1 MSGTARLTFL
11 SLLAAALSIGLPSTA
26 EAQFLKKLK
35 DAATDAA
42 ENETINQ
49 VDRMVREGVAC
60 VFDDLECIAAAEE
73 SGDDVYLTDE
83 DGDPVVDEE
92 GQTVS
97 DPDQAAGILG
107 RETPG
112 AAGPPG
118 APGALPGQGA
128 EANVDFEPGERS
140 IVSDDFT
147 GDNLGDFPRGFE
159 LISGSFDIIDWQGQR
174 YLRALSTG
182 TFAIVLPETLP
193 EKFTIETS
201 VSVQHGNGF
210 MAITPGRAYN
220 TRPRDYRG
228 SAVMVRYA
236 VAGVD
241 VVQGEGPRVMAQH
254 DHDIVRL
261 KVAPLQVMA
270 DGEHMKIYLDGRRVA
285 NVPNAV
291 FPRTDTLFFAVSS
304 AYEDKPILL
313 GPIRI
318 AGGGADLYDRLARD
332 GSVTTHGILF
342 DVNSDAIR
350 PESAPTLEEIG
361 SMLRDHTDLRISIV
375 GHTDSDGEEAF
386 NQELS
391 ERRAAA
397 VKRHLVQTFGID
409 ASRLET
415 AGYGESVPAA
425 PNDTPEGKQQNR
437 RVELVRL

>member
-11 SLLAAALSIGLPSTA
+11 SLLAAALSIGLPSSA

-83 DGDPVVDEE
+83 NGDPVVDEE
-92 GQTVS
+92 GQTVA

-107 RETPG
+107 REPPA

-118 APGALPGQGA
+118 APGAIPGAGA
-128 EANVDFEPGERS
+128 DANVDFEPGERS

-159 LISGSFDIIDWQGQR
+159 LVSGSFDIIDWQGQR
-174 YLRALSTG
+174 YLRALSNG

-193 EKFTIETS
+193 EKFTIETA

-228 SAVMVRYA
+228 SAVVVRYA
-236 VAGVD
+236 LAGVHAIH
-241 VVQGEGPRVMAQH
+241 EGPQAMTGH
-254 DHDIVRL
+254 DHDVVRL
-261 KVAPLQVMA
+261 QVAPLQVMA
-270 DGEHMKIYLDGRRVA
+270 DGEHMKVYLDGRRVA

-304 AYEDKPILL
+304 ATQDHPILL
-313 GPIRI
+313 GAIRI

-332 GSVTTHGILF
+332 GRVTTRGILF

-350 PESAPTLEEIG
+350 SESAPALEEIG
-361 SMLRDHTDLRISIV
+361 SMLRDHPDLRISIE

-386 NQELS
+386 NRELS
-391 ERRAAA
+391 ERRAAS
-397 VKRHLVQTFGID
+397 VKRLLVDTFGID
-409 ASRLET
+409 AARLET
-415 AGYGESVPAA
+415 AGHGESVPVA
-425 PNDTPEGKQQNR
+425 PNDSAEGKQQNR

>member
-1 MSGTARLTFL
+1 MSGPARLTFL

-83 DGDPVVDEE
+83 DGDPVVDEG

-107 RETPG
+107 REPPA

-128 EANVDFEPGERS
+128 DVNVEFEPGERS
-140 IVSDDFT
+140 IVTDDFT

-182 TFAIVLPETLP
+182 TFAIALPETLP
-193 EKFTIETS
+193 EKFTLETA

-210 MAITPGRAYN
+210 VAITPGRAYN

-228 SAVMVRYA
+228 SAVVVRYA
-236 VAGVD
+236 LAGVHAIH
-241 VVQGEGPRVMAQH
+241 EGPQAMAGH
-254 DHDIVRL
+254 DHDVVRL
-261 KVAPLQVMA
+261 QVAPLQVMA
-270 DGEHMKIYLDGRRVA
+270 DGEHMKVYLDGRRVA

-304 AYEDKPILL
+304 ATEDHPILL

-350 PESAPTLEEIG
+350 IESTPTLEEIG
-361 SMLRDHTDLRISIV
+361 TMLRDHPDLRISIV

-397 VKRHLVQTFGID
+397 VKRHLVETFGID

>member
-1 MSGTARLTFL
+1 MSGPARLTFL

-26 EAQFLKKLK
+26 DAQFLKKLK
-35 DAATDAA
+35 DAAKDAA
-42 ENETINQ
+42 EDETISQ
-49 VDRMVREGVAC
+49 VDRAVRSGVAC
-60 VFDDLECIAAAEE
+60 VFDDLDCIAAAEE

-83 DGDPVVDEE
+83 AGDPVVDEE
-92 GQTVS
+92 GHTVS

-107 RETPG
+107 REAPG

-128 EANVDFEPGERS
+128 DANVDFQPGERS
-140 IVSDDFT
+140 IVDDDFT

-159 LISGSFDIIDWQGQR
+159 LVSGSFDVIDWQGQR
-174 YLRALSTG
+174 YLRALSNG

-193 EKFTIETS
+193 EKFTIETA

-228 SAVMVRYA
+228 SAVVVRYA
-236 VAGVD
+236 LAGVHAIH
-241 VVQGEGPRVMAQH
+241 EGPQAMTGH
-254 DHDIVRL
+254 DHDVVRL
-261 KVAPLQVMA
+261 QVAPLQVMA
-270 DGEHMKIYLDGRRVA
+270 DGEHMKVYLDGRRVA

-304 AYEDKPILL
+304 ATEDHPILI

-332 GSVTTHGILF
+332 GSVTTRGILF

-350 PESAPTLEEIG
+350 VESAPTLEEIG
-361 SMLRDHTDLRISIV
+361 TMLQDHEDLRIAIV
-375 GHTDSDGEEAF
+375 GHTDSDGDEAF

-391 ERRAAA
+391 EKRAAS
-397 VKRHLVQTFGID
+397 VKRHLVETYGID
-409 ASRLET
+409 PSRLDT
-415 AGYGESVPAA
+415 DGFGESAPVA

>member
-42 ENETINQ
+42 ENETLSQ

-60 VFDDLECIAAAEE
+60 MFDDLECIAAAEE

-83 DGDPVVDEE
+83 GGDPVVDEG

-97 DPDQAAGILG
+97 DPDLAAGILG
-107 RETPG
+107 REPP
-112 AAGPPG
+112 AAASPPG

-128 EANVDFEPGERS
+128 DTSADFEPGERS

-159 LISGSFDIIDWQGQR
+159 LVSGSFDIIDWQGQR

-182 TFAIVLPETLP
+182 TFAIALPETLP
-193 EKFTIETS
+193 EKFTIETA

-228 SAVMVRYA
+228 SAVVVRYA
-236 VAGVD
+236 LAGVHAIH
-241 VVQGEGPRVMAQH
+241 EGPQAMAGH
-254 DHDIVRL
+254 DHDVVRL
-261 KVAPLQVMA
+261 QVAPLQVMA

-304 AYEDKPILL
+304 ATEDHPILL

-361 SMLRDHTDLRISIV
+361 TMLRDHPDLRISIV

-397 VKRHLVQTFGID
+397 VKRHLVETYGID

>member
-1 MSGTARLTFL
+1 MRGPRRLTFL
-11 SLLAAALSIGLPSTA
+11 SLIAAAFTIGLPSTA

-60 VFDDLECIAAAEE
+60 VFDDLECIE
-73 SGDDVYLTDE
+73 SARDSGEDVYLTDE
-83 DGDPVVDEE
+83 AGDPVVDED
-92 GQTVS
+92 GNTTD
-97 DPDQAAGILG
+97 DPAQAAGILG
-107 RETPG
+107 REPPG
-112 AAGPPG
+112 AAAGPPG
-118 APGALPGQGA
+118 APGALPGAGA
-128 EANVDFEPGERS
+128 DANVDFQPGERS
-140 IVSDDFT
+140 IVVDDFAE
-147 GDNLGDFPRGFE
+147 DNLGDFPRGFE
-159 LISGSFDIIDWQGQR
+159 LVSGSFDIIDWQGQR
-174 YLRALSTG
+174 YLRALSNG
-182 TFAIVLPETLP
+182 TFAIALPETLP
-193 EKFTIETS
+193 EKFTIETA

-228 SAVMVRYA
+228 SAVVVRYA
-236 VAGVD
+236 LAGVHAIH
-241 VVQGEGPRVMAQH
+241 EGPDAMAKH
-254 DHDIVRL
+254 DHDVVRL
-261 KVAPLQVMA
+261 QVAPLQVMA
-270 DGEHMKIYLDGRRVA
+270 DGEHMKVYLDGRRVA

-304 AYEDKPILL
+304 ATPDHPILI

-350 PESAPTLEEIG
+350 IESGPALEEIG
-361 SMLRDHTDLRISIV
+361 TMLRDHPDLRIAIV

-391 ERRAAA
+391 EKRAAS
-397 VKRHLVQTFGID
+397 VKRHLVETYGID
-409 ASRLET
+409 ASRLDT
-415 AGYGESVPAA
+415 DGFGESAPIA